1 MRKFATV
8 MLLGSVLM
16 LLLAGCVLV
25 TPQPAPAPASQQEA
39 APAAEQEATG
49 AQQATGGRQ
58 FIFVTHDLGAGIFAP
73 VRRGME
79 DACAMINAEC
89 EFIGPQS
96 YDPAEQVNLIEAAIA
111 RNPDGIATTRPEPGT
126 YDDVIRSALDQGIIV
141 VGFNTND
148 PTANELLPIPFV
160 GQDFTNYG
168 REWAREVMKVMP
180 DGGDIAITNCCFGHY
195 ALEERI
201 RSFTETL
208 ENEGGGK
215 YTIREVINTGS
226 DEEQV
231 YAAIE
236 AYHQANPDIDAI
248 FGVDYYSGII
258 AQYIKANNLQGQLL
272 TGGSDLAPGNI
283 EGLENDYVAF
293 GLGQNPY
300 LQGFYPVMMMHL
312 ALEYDI
318 RPVTIDT
325 GTDVVTPENIEE
337 YNPEFR

>member
-1 MRKFATV
+1 MRKFFTLTMIV
-8 MLLGSVLM
+8 VLVLLLG
-16 LLLAGCVLV
+16 GCVLV
-25 TPQPAPAPASQQEA
+25 TPQAAPSAGGEQQA
-39 APAAEQEATG
+39 APAAQQAVPEGAATG
-49 AQQATGGRQ
+49 EPLQLV
-58 FIFVTHDLGAGIFAP
+58 FVTHDLGAGIFAP

-89 EFIGPQS
+89 EFIGPQT
-96 YDPAEQVNLIEAAIA
+96 YDPAQQVALIEAAIA
-111 RNPDGIATTRPEPGT
+111 RNPDGIGTTRPEPGI
-126 YDDVIRSALDQGIIV
+126 YDDVIRKALDAGIIV
-141 VGFNTND
+141 VAFNTND
-148 PTANELLPIPFV
+148 PTANDILPVPFV

-168 REWAREVMKVMP
+168 KEWAREAMKVLP
-180 DGGDIAITNCCFGHY
+180 DGGDIAVTNCCFGHY

-201 RSFTETL
+201 RSFRETL

-215 YTIREVINTGS
+215 YTVREVINTS
-226 DEEQV
+226 ADEDKV

-248 FGVDYYSGII
+248 FGADYYSGII
-258 AQYIKANNLQGQLL
+258 AQYIKANNLQGQLI

-312 ALEYDI
+312 ALNYGI

-325 GTDVVTPENIEE
+325 GTDVVTPENINE